1 MSEIRFDDKVVVVT
15 GAGNGLGKAYAKFF
29 AARGAKVV
37 VNDVGG
43 NVHGEGGNNSVADV
57 VVDEIKK
64 AGGEAV
70 ANYDSVEHGEKVIQT
85 ALDTYGRIDVLINNA
100 GILRDVSFAKMT
112 GDDWDRVFAVHVKG
126 TFSCTKAAWNVFR
139 EQQYGRIINTSSGA
153 GIYGAFGQCNYS
165 SAKLAIHGF
174 TQALAKE
181 GESRNICV
189 NTIAPIAGTRMT
201 ETVLAK
207 ELIDALKPDYVVP
220 LVAYLAHESS
230 SETGGLFEV
239 GAGYIAKLRW
249 ERTKGKAYE
258 WSKLTPEAVAEDW
271 EEITDFTNFD
281 NPATL
286 NDTLC
291 EMMNN
296 VEKNQTSGEELKSR
310 EIFTM
315 MTEYLNRGEGKDLSD
330 KVGAIFQFDV
340 RAKKGGPIVGSWE
353 IDLKSNPP
361 SCKEGKAA
369 APDAT
374 FTMVDEDFEKVCMG
388 TLNPQMAFMQGKM
401 KIKGNLGK
409 ATKFTPELFP
419 PPTEEN
425 IAKYKTAKL

>member
-1 MSEIRFDDKVVVVT
+1 M
-15 GAGNGLGKAYAKFF
+15 
-29 AARGAKVV
+29 
-37 VNDVGG
+37 
-43 NVHGEGGNNSVADV
+43 
-57 VVDEIKK
+57 VDEIKK

-70 ANYDSVEHGEKVIQT
+70 ANYDSVEFGEKIIKT
-85 ALDTYGRIDVLINNA
+85 AMDAYGRIDVLINNA
-100 GILRDVSFAKMT
+100 GILRDVSFTKMT
-112 GDDWDRVFAVHVKG
+112 AEDWDRVFAVHVKG
-126 TFSCTKAAWNVFR
+126 TFATTKAAWDIFR
-139 EQQYGRIINTSSGA
+139 EQQSGKVINTSSGA

-165 SAKLAIHGF
+165 AAKLAIHGF

-181 GESRNICV
+181 GESRNIQV

-220 LVAYLAHESS
+220 LVAFLAHESCE
-230 SETGGLFEV
+230 ETGGLFEV
-239 GAGYIAKLRW
+239 GAGYMSKLRW
-249 ERTKGKAYE
+249 QRTKGKSYD
-258 WSKLTPEAVAEDW
+258 WNKLTPEAVAADW
-271 EEITDFTNFD
+271 EQITDFSEFD
-281 NPATL
+281 NPETL

-296 VEKNQTSGEELKSR
+296 VERNQTSGEQLVSEQ
-310 EIFTM
+310 IFAM
-315 MTEYLNRGEGKDLSD
+315 MAEYLSRGEGKDLPE

-340 RAKKGGPIVGSWE
+340 RAKKGGPIAGSWE
-353 IDLKSNPP
+353 IDLKNTPP
-361 SCKEGKAA
+361 ACRKGKAKS
-369 APDAT
+369 PDAT
-374 FTMVDEDFEKVCMG
+374 FTMIDEDFEKVCKG

-425 IAKYKTAKL
+425 IAKYMGAKL